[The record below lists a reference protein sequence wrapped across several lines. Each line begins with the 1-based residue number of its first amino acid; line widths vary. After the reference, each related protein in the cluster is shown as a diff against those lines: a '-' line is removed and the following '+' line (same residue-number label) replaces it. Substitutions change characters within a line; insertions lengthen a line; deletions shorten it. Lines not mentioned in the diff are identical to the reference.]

1 MIIRYPKLVYYTNY
15 DKFFPTLDI
24 KPYDSQI
31 EFIQAV
37 KSAFNEKG
45 SLNRPTLVFY
55 RTMIGSGKT
64 SASLALS
71 ELVQECK
78 LLDNKNN
85 NLQVL
90 YSCLIGSVRVQV
102 GRYCY
107 NKQQKFA
114 LAAMERSIKDERYFY
129 PRIINS
135 WSCKNEKVV
144 DLVISDLY
152 CAYEMFDY
160 HKYNKEEES
169 IMAHENANRKQ
180 VVRRGRLD
188 RENIVLFVDEPTAF
202 CKST

>member
-1 MIIRYPKLVYYTNY
+1 MIKIVRIFSHFQGVSFADSSQTIEVSPTLILDMKSCIKSLKEYYNYTNKTVIIKYPKLVYYTNY

-37 KSAFNEKG
+37 KKAFNERG
-45 SLNRPTLVFY
+45 NIATPTLIFY

-71 ELVQECK
+71 QLVHECK
-78 LLDNKNN
+78 LLDAKNN

-107 NKQQKFA
+107 NKNQKFA
-114 LAAMERSIKDERYFY
+114 LAAMEGSIKVNSYFY

-135 WSCKNEKVV
+135 WSVKN
-144 DLVISDLY
+144 
-152 CAYEMFDY
+152 
-160 HKYNKEEES
+160 
-169 IMAHENANRKQ
+169 
-180 VVRRGRLD
+180 
-188 RENIVLFVDEPTAF
+188 
-202 CKST
+202 